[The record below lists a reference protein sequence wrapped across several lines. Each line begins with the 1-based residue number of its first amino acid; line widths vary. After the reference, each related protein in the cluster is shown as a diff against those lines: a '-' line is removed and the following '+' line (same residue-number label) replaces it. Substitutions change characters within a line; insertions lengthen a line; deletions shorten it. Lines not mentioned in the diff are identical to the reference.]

1 MAYLRCTCSTSSD
14 WRKVLNNTIE
24 DTLAHSVWRCSAA
37 CHLYARTYCSMGF
50 SISRCDTPATSRL
63 ALSSALQV
71 CCRRG
76 FPDVIAIL
84 DRVVA
89 NMAGMPPGT
98 ELDMNNVTLRIA
110 LDVTGMVGFAKDF
123 RTCASFQDSGTDELF
138 TIIQK
143 SGCHGNPA

>member
-1 MAYLRCTCSTSSD
+1 M
-14 WRKVLNNTIE
+14 
-24 DTLAHSVWRCSAA
+24 
-37 CHLYARTYCSMGF
+37 
-50 SISRCDTPATSRL
+50 
-63 ALSSALQV
+63 
-71 CCRRG
+71 
-76 FPDVIAIL
+76 IAIL

-123 RTCASFQDSGTDELF
+123 QTCASFQDSGTDELF

-143 SGCHGNPA
+143 SGCHGKPCLVMYSLVPTCCPNISVH